1 MYRMN
6 KLSCKV
12 CRYSCLSDNL
22 FSSHLQSKRHLKM
35 TTNAQQN
42 VEENITLNIEPE
54 EEKKVNTIDNSLL
67 ENLMFQNQMMMKLL
81 MGQQENAIIKENNS
95 IATDNNPKS
104 FDVESYLKI
113 TCKDAINF
121 EEIFTREYI
130 LNEKFNKYIMY
141 YDKTL
146 LMKKIDYDMIPSHY
160 KFASDFFCSAFN
172 EIDHHKKPLFC
183 SDARRGIFYLRTEN
197 KWIKVDKH
205 ELIDRI
211 WNRLITV
218 MFKAFGNTRRLQK
231 DVFKQIYHRDYD
243 NWYNGNADKYLIIL
257 GSIDKEL
264 MHTIIPALTKLCN
277 TKYVAY
283 KNEPINITKRH
294 IDILNSE
301 NESDSDSDY

>member
-1 MYRMN
+1 MN

-12 CRYSCLSDNL
+12 CHYSCLTDNL
-22 FSSHLQSKRHLKM
+22 FSAHLKSKRHLKM
-35 TTNAQQN
+35 TTNAEQN
-42 VEENITLNIEPE
+42 VADNITLNIEPE
-54 EEKKVNTIDNSLL
+54 EEIKEEKKLNTIDNSLL

-81 MGQQENAIIKENNS
+81 MGQQQNAIIKENT
-95 IATDNNPKS
+95 ANNPNA
-104 FDVESYLKI
+104 FDMETYLKV

-130 LNEKFNKYIMY
+130 LNENFNKYVMY
-141 YDKTL
+141 YDKLL
-146 LMKKIDYDMIPSHY
+146 LMKKIDYDTIPSPY
-160 KFASDFFCSAFN
+160 KFASDFFCSGFN
-172 EIDHHKKPLFC
+172 EIDHHKKPLVC
-183 SDARRGIFYLRTEN
+183 SDVRRRTFYLRTEN
-197 KWIKVDKH
+197 KWIKVDKY

-264 MHTIIPALTKLCN
+264 MNTIIPVLTKFCN

-283 KNEPINITKRH
+283 KNERPMLHKHH
-294 IDILNSE
+294 IDALNSASE
-301 NESDSDSDY
+301 NESDSASDY